1 MGAWDR
7 IVTSH
12 EHTIYTAEIFSKFGR
27 AERPW
32 GVYYSNANAK
42 SGLLELSALLRKPRC
57 KHGLG
62 CRKRCRDMIELRF
75 EDLERNFMHV
85 AGNGAA
91 IKSVMAFDASGRS
104 SSVGLI

>member
-1 MGAWDR
+1 
-7 IVTSH
+7 
-12 EHTIYTAEIFSKFGR
+12 
-27 AERPW
+27 
-32 GVYYSNANAK
+32 
-42 SGLLELSALLRKPRC
+42 
-57 KHGLG
+57 
-62 CRKRCRDMIELRF
+62 MIELRF